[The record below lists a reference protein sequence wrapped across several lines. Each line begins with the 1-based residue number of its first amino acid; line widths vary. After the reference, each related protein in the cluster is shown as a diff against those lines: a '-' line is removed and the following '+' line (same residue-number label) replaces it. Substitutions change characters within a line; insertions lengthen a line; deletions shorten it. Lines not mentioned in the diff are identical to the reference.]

1 MNTHRY
7 GCRICEAVHESPS
20 MTVYP
25 ETIRVVRKV
34 VFNKDGSL
42 KSVESEYECWAHS
55 EPL

>member
-25 ETIRVVRKV
+25 DSVRVVRKV